1 MPSKKPKKLT
11 EQFITSVEMFAD
23 LVATLTSA
31 EIFDRNTFQRG
42 GSTTYKISLRPGE
55 DGMPPTKAARFG
67 KRMAWHFQAFYTP
80 THYERYEIL
89 TCKYQRGEGFFVIE
103 GRV

>member
-11 EQFITSVEMFAD
+11 EQFITGVETFAD
-23 LVATLTSA
+23 TVAVLTGA
-31 EIFDRNTFQRG
+31 EIFDRKTSRRA
-42 GSTTYKISLRPGE
+42 GSTTYKVSLRPGE
-55 DGMPPTKAARFG
+55 GGMPPTHAARFG
-67 KRMAWHFQAFYTP
+67 KRIARHFQAFYSP
-80 THYERYEIL
+80 THYERYEGV